1 MATIPGT
8 CHSMDRLQAN
18 LSPDRGVL
26 MDISNNLL
34 PLVSSPILAITRIL
48 VPVGHGPRIHVMLWP
63 GSWRTCH
70 FRDGVPGDM
79 EDMPRHGWGLRD
91 MSSPG

>member
-1 MATIPGT
+1 MAMMPGT

-48 VPVGHGPRIHVMLWP
+48 VPVGHGPRILA
-63 GSWRTCH
+63 
-70 FRDGVPGDM
+70 
-79 EDMPRHGWGLRD
+79 L
-91 MSSPG
+91 